1 MNKKDRH
8 FLIKQIISQVNITS
22 QTQLI
27 EKLNENNI
35 KVTQAT
41 ISRDI
46 KQLGITKIPDS
57 NGIIKYS
64 VRIRNEE
71 KSENKLKE
79 VFTDYVSTVVQVKVL
94 NILKTSLGEA
104 NIVAAELDELNI
116 PEIVG
121 TIAGTDTLV
130 LFSKS
135 ENAAKKLNDQLMSY
149 LNT

>member
-1 MNKKDRH
+1 MNKKERH
-8 FLIKQIISQVNITS
+8 FFIKQIISQENITS

-27 EKLNENNI
+27 EKLNEKNVE
-35 KVTQAT
+35 VTQAT

-46 KQLGITKIPDS
+46 KQLGIIKVSDGK
-57 NGIIKYS
+57 GIIKYS
-64 VRIRNEE
+64 IVMKNEE
-71 KSENKLKE
+71 KNGNKLKE
-79 VFTDYVSTVVQVKVL
+79 IFTDYVRTIVQVEIL
-94 NILKTSLGEA
+94 NVLKTSLGEA

-135 ENAAKKLNDQLMSY
+135 ENEARKLNTRLLHY
-149 LNT
+149 LNQ